1 MGFRCVCFF
10 FRVVYILWYVYNCGS
25 FVKWGI
31 VVIFVVVQVI
41 VVLLVRCSCLGEML
55 YLLECGILNEMW

>member
-1 MGFRCVCFF
+1 MGFRCVFF

-31 VVIFVVVQVI
+31 VIIVVVGQVVCGAFSETWYGYQI
-41 VVLLVRCSCLGEML
+41 VVDWV
-55 YLLECGILNEMW
+55 

>member
-31 VVIFVVVQVI
+31 VIIVVVVQVVCGAFSETWYGYQI
-41 VVLLVRCSCLGEML
+41 VVDWV
-55 YLLECGILNEMW
+55 

>member
-1 MGFRCVCFF
+1 MSFF
-10 FRVVYILWYVYNCGS
+10 FVWCIYCGTFIIVVV
-25 FVKWGI
+25 FMKWGI
-31 VVIFVVVQVI
+31 VVTFVVVQVI